1 MVNSKNYAIY
11 NWEILLL
18 FSHQSQ
24 VNQPRVERLKS
35 DHDQICC
42 EIFLEWAHDRA
53 RVLACAWPLWLGGSS
68 FRSCFRRMGFIR
80 LLMGLAVKEGRNERA
95 LLLASMGRDARKGT
109 FNIGGAGNWR
119 WKGRQEGIAKIM
131 NEICLIWRWFPCVNP
146 WGALSFVF
154 STVST

>member
-42 EIFLEWAHDRA
+42 EIFFFWAGPWSCA
-53 RVLACAWPLWLGGSS
+53 RAWPLRLGGSS

-80 LLMGLAVKEGRNERA
+80 LLMGPAVKEGRNERA
-95 LLLASMGRDARKGT
+95 LLLASMGRDAREGT
-109 FNIGGAGNWR
+109 FNIGEAGNWR

-131 NEICLIWRWFPCVNP
+131 NEICLIWLWFRCMKSRR
-146 WGALSFVF
+146 ALFFVF
-154 STVST
+154 ST